1 MQTRRK
7 SLNLGDL
14 GVIAPKRSRAISHPS
29 PQDVVIEGDEPT
41 GKRTKRTH
49 TSSSPS
55 PGRMSPPSRQ
65 HTRTKSEQSKLDIS
79 EISPPPS
86 PAPEGVHKIDI
97 EGINDDIVIGVIR
110 QIETTGNR
118 PHLVREL
125 AAVLTH
131 SNASVEK

>member
-1 MQTRRK
+1 
-7 SLNLGDL
+7 
-14 GVIAPKRSRAISHPS
+14 
-29 PQDVVIEGDEPT
+29 
-41 GKRTKRTH
+41 
-49 TSSSPS
+49 
-55 PGRMSPPSRQ
+55 MSPPSTQ
-65 HTRTKSEQSKLDIS
+65 TSRTKPEQPKLDIS

-125 AAVLTH
+125 ASVLTH
-131 SNASVEK
+131 THASVEK